1 MISFL
6 KRITG
11 KGIAAFSMAILAGY
25 CNTASAQ
32 RIALKT
38 NALYWAT
45 ASPNIGLELRINR
58 HITFDFDAT
67 YNNITIGKYDS
78 QVRMFTPEMRYWFS
92 ARPQAGHFVGLTGI
106 ATNYDMT
113 IDKKTHDGDLFG
125 GGFSYGYSFVLGEHW
140 SLETTIGAGFVYRHE
155 LEYRQ
160 DSDYRP
166 EKANIHKWQPFPLK
180 AGISFVYIIK

>member
-1 MISFL
+1 
-6 KRITG
+6 
-11 KGIAAFSMAILAGY
+11 MA
-25 CNTASAQ
+25 
-32 RIALKT
+32 
-38 NALYWAT
+38 
-45 ASPNIGLELRINR
+45 
-58 HITFDFDAT
+58 
-67 YNNITIGKYDS
+67 
-78 QVRMFTPEMRYWFS
+78 
-92 ARPQAGHFVGLTGI
+92 
-106 ATNYDMT
+106 

>member
-67 YNNITIGKYDS
+67 
-78 QVRMFTPEMRYWFS
+78 
-92 ARPQAGHFVGLTGI
+92 
-106 ATNYDMT
+106 
-113 IDKKTHDGDLFG
+113 
-125 GGFSYGYSFVLGEHW
+125 
-140 SLETTIGAGFVYRHE
+140 
-155 LEYRQ
+155 
-160 DSDYRP
+160 
-166 EKANIHKWQPFPLK
+166 
-180 AGISFVYIIK
+180 